1 MTEQQNRIRELYAEG
16 WVDCRQSVLIVDDS
30 AMNRQMLGEML
41 GNRFDTAEAASGE
54 ECLRLLEENRTGI
67 SIVLLD
73 INMPGI
79 DGFAVL
85 EAMKRQRMLEEIP
98 VVMISSEDGADTVRR
113 ALIWARWII
122 SAARLTPSWCAG
134 ASSTPSGCTQNS
146 GGSAPWWQRR
156 CMKLPGTASVHR
168 RCSKACRSLAMHW
181 KQRFTG
187 WKSRCSGKGGQSLC
201 FVKYIS
207 RFLPGGAGCATL
219 IS

>member
-113 ALIWARWII
+113 AFDM
-122 SAARLTPSWCAG
+122 G
-134 ASSTPSGCTQNS
+134 A
-146 GGSAPWWQRR
+146 
-156 CMKLPGTASVHR
+156 LD
-168 RCSKACRSLAMHW
+168 
-181 KQRFTG
+181 
-187 WKSRCSGKGGQSLC
+187 
-201 FVKYIS
+201 YIS
-207 RFLPGGAGCATL
+207 RPFDAQLVCRRIINTIRLYAKQRRLSAMVAAQMYETAWNSQRTPAMQQSLPELGDALETALHGL
-219 IS
+219 EKQV

>member
-30 AMNRQMLGEML
+30 AMNRQMLGEMP

-54 ECLRLLEENRTGI
+54 ECLRLLEENHTGI

-113 ALIWARWII
+113 AFDM
-122 SAARLTPSWCAG
+122 G
-134 ASSTPSGCTQNS
+134 A
-146 GGSAPWWQRR
+146 
-156 CMKLPGTASVHR
+156 LD
-168 RCSKACRSLAMHW
+168 
-181 KQRFTG
+181 
-187 WKSRCSGKGGQSLC
+187 
-201 FVKYIS
+201 YIS
-207 RFLPGGAGCATL
+207 RPFDAQLVCRRIINTIRLYAKQRRLSAMVAAQMYETAWNSQRAPAMQQSLPELGDALETALHGL
-219 IS
+219 EKQV